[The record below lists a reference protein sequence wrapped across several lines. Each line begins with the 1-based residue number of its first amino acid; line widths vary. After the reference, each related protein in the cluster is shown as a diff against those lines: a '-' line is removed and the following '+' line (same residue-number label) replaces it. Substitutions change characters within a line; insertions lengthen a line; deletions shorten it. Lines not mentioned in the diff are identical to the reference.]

1 MPGIFARTVNSAS
14 TLRGDLSLDIE
25 DCTCLNV
32 EYRRAETVYKNN
44 KETAA

>member
-25 DCTCLNV
+25 DCLSV

-44 KETAA
+44 KETAT